1 MEQIV
6 NFGANHGRW
15 DMSVLQKIDRYLKA
29 TAMPPTKF
37 GRLAV
42 RDPRLVHD
50 LRRGREPG
58 PRMVRRIEAFLAAQQ
73 VQP

>member
-1 MEQIV
+1 MIL
-6 NFGANHGRW
+6 G
-15 DMSVLQKIDRYLKA
+15 KIDRYLKA
-29 TAMPPTKF
+29 KAMAPTRF

-58 PRMVRRIEAFLAAQQ
+58 ARMVARIEAFIERAR
-73 VQP
+73 

>member
-1 MEQIV
+1 
-6 NFGANHGRW
+6 
-15 DMSVLQKIDRYLKA
+15 MSVLHKIDRYLRA
-29 TAMPPTKF
+29 TAMPPTRF

-58 PRMVRRIEAFLAAQQ
+58 VQMVQRIEAFLAAQDEM
-73 VQP
+73 PR

>member
-1 MEQIV
+1 
-6 NFGANHGRW
+6 
-15 DMSVLQKIDRYLKA
+15 MSGLHKIDRYLRA

-58 PRMVRRIEAFLAAQQ
+58 VQMVRRIEAFLAAQSEQ
-73 VQP
+73 SR

>member
-1 MEQIV
+1 
-6 NFGANHGRW
+6 
-15 DMSVLQKIDRYLKA
+15 MSVLQKIDRYLKA
-29 TAMPPTKF
+29 NAMPPTKF

-58 PRMVRRIEAFLAAQQ
+58 VRMVRRIEAFLAEQQ
-73 VQP
+73 VSR